1 VPLIKLKFITMALIS
16 TGFVQSP
23 VIKEKLIATG
33 LADGSQHEL
42 FRITGA
48 GLFLALKVMMA
59 ATNGNFTSITVK
71 IDGNTLINDKF
82 SSYVT
87 FGQTISNPSGAMVT
101 LAPGSNSKAL
111 FFGMPYPLAFNQEL
125 LVTTTIGGAG
135 VQQINAELMT
145 GL

>member
-1 VPLIKLKFITMALIS
+1 MALITTVAVQSPVTREKLIS
-16 TGFVQSP
+16 TG
-23 VIKEKLIATG
+23 L
-33 LADGSQHEL
+33 LDGSQHEL
-42 FRITGA
+42 FKITGP

-59 ATNGNFTSITVK
+59 ATNGNFTAVTVK
-71 IDGNTLINDKF
+71 IDGNKLINDTF

-87 FGQTISNPSGAMVT
+87 FGQTVTNPFGAMVT

-125 LVTTTIGGAG
+125 LVTVKIGGAG

>member
-1 VPLIKLKFITMALIS
+1 MALAATRAVENPS
-16 TGFVQSP
+16 V
-23 VIKEKLIATG
+23 KEKLVSTG

-42 FRITGA
+42 FKITGP
-48 GLFLALKVMMA
+48 GLFLALRVMLA
-59 ATNGNFTSITVK
+59 ATNGNFTAVTVK

-87 FGQTISNPSGAMVT
+87 FGQTVANPFGAMVT

-111 FFGMPYPLAFNQEL
+111 FFGMPYPLAFKQEL
-125 LVTTTIGGAG
+125 LVTVTIGGAG
-135 VQQINAELMT
+135 VQQINAEVMT

>member
-1 VPLIKLKFITMALIS
+1 MALLT
-16 TGFVQSP
+16 TGAVQSP
-23 VIKEKLIATG
+23 AIKEKLIATG

-42 FRITGA
+42 FRITGP
-48 GLFLALKVMMA
+48 GLFLSLRVLMS
-59 ATNGNFTSITVK
+59 ATNGNFTSVTVK
-71 IDGNTLINDKF
+71 IDGNTLINDKY

-87 FGQTISNPSGAMVT
+87 FGQTIANPTGVMVT
-101 LAPGSNSKAL
+101 PAPGSNSKAL
-111 FFGMPYPLAFNQEL
+111 MFGMPYPLAFNQEL